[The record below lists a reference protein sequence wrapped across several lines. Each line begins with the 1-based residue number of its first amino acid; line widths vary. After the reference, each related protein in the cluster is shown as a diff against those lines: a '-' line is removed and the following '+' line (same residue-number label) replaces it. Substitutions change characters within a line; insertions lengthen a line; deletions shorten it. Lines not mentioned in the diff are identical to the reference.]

1 MSIDTARPG
10 TDDLPAVITVGST
23 AEEAPRVTTTM
34 IGKPAGPSVDEPNG
48 PGLLKRRWVHLRAII
63 KRYRKRRAAKGK
75 RGKAMLGLLVMLAL
89 ELSAFAWALTVV
101 FSAPHAGQKLS
112 LDELTLLGKQG
123 RVVSAQLLDA
133 DDRIRGIYATGEV
146 GPRPERLSPF
156 SPATNGTMSGSFY
169 VDIPS
174 SAPLTAELNRSLQAG
189 GAKVTVDHQSGKQK
203 LRLVTT
209 FLLPLL
215 ILATVFALLLAP
227 GGKKGGAIGGVVD
240 FSQVRDGRVRSNK
253 GPALVTFES
262 AGGVDEAVAE
272 LQEVVDYLKD
282 PTKYEALG
290 AAPPK
295 GLLLFGPPGCGKTL
309 LAKAVAGEA
318 GVPFFSVAG
327 AEFVEAL
334 VGVGAARVRD
344 LFARV
349 RAAAPAIVFIDE
361 LDAAGRKRGAGGSTG
376 GSDEREQTLNQLLVE
391 MDGFDAS
398 KGIVVIGATN
408 RPDILDPAL
417 RRPGR
422 FDRHITIE
430 RPDPEGRLRILK
442 IHAAGKPLGADVDL
456 QRIAE
461 RTPGFTGADLANV
474 VNEAAL
480 LTIRDQRTELT
491 TADFEEAIRRV
502 LEGPKRRGHLLTD
515 AEKDRAAHHE
525 AGHVVVS
532 LAFDEPQSIQRVSIL
547 GQARAIATTE
557 LRADDEQLMLTEGQL
572 RHRLAVRMAGP
583 AAERVVY
590 GDISTGVERDLEEA
604 TSMARD
610 MVARYGMAH
619 GLSLTRLLGPD
630 SSAFLGDETPWGDIA
645 EETKATA
652 DAAIRELI
660 HEAAATAT
668 VILNKHRHV
677 LEHIAVEL
685 REHEVVEGEALR
697 ALMDQAKVLMHN
709 TKPARSNGSA
719 ARVAKPTA
727 RATKSGPGKG
737 GPS

>member
-1 MSIDTARPG
+1 
-10 TDDLPAVITVGST
+10 V
-23 AEEAPRVTTTM
+23 
-34 IGKPAGPSVDEPNG
+34 
-48 PGLLKRRWVHLRAII
+48 RRF
-63 KRYRKRRAAKGK
+63 RKRRAAAGK
-75 RGKAMLGLLVMLAL
+75 RSKAMLGLLAVLAI
-89 ELSAFAWALTVV
+89 ELGAFTWAVTTV
-101 FSAPHAGQKLS
+101 FSAPSPGKRLS
-112 LDELTLLGKQG
+112 LDELTALAKQG
-123 RVVSAQLLDA
+123 RVITAQLLDA
-133 DDRIRGIYATGEV
+133 DDRVTGFFSTGPV
-146 GPRPERLSPF
+146 GEPSSRLAPT
-156 SPATNGTMSGSFY
+156 SPAADGTQYGHYY

-174 SAPLTAELNRSLQAG
+174 SAPLTADLSRALQA
-189 GAKVTVDHQSGKQK
+189 ADANFSVDHQAGKQK

-240 FSQVRDGRVRSNK
+240 FSQVRDGRVRSK

-282 PTKYEALG
+282 PTKYEAMG

-349 RAAAPAIVFIDE
+349 RAAAPAIIFIDE

-398 KGIVVIGATN
+398 KGVVVIGATN

-430 RPDPEGRLRILK
+430 RPDAEGRLRILK
-442 IHAAGKPLGADVDL
+442 IHAAGKPMADEVDL

-480 LTIRDQRTELT
+480 LTIRDLRNSVTMPDL
-491 TADFEEAIRRV
+491 EEAIRRV
-502 LEGPKRRGHLLTD
+502 LEGPKRRGHLISDT
-515 AEKDRAAHHE
+515 EKDRVAHHE
-525 AGHVVVS
+525 AGHVVVA
-532 LAFDEPQSIQRVSIL
+532 LAFGEPQPVQRVSIL
-547 GQARAIATTE
+547 GQARTIATTE
-557 LRADDEQLMLTEGQL
+557 LRADDEQLMLTEGEL
-572 RHRLAVRMAGP
+572 RARLAIRLAGP

-610 MVARYGMAH
+610 MVARYGMTED
-619 GLSLTRLLGPD
+619 LSLTRLLGPD
-630 SSAFLGDETPWGDIA
+630 SAAFLGDDTPWGDIA
-645 EETKATA
+645 EETKAAA
-652 DAAIRELI
+652 DAAIRKLI
-660 HEAAATAT
+660 TEAVTTAT
-668 VILNKHRHV
+668 VVLEKHRPV
-677 LEHIAVEL
+677 LEHIAVQL
-685 REHEVVEGEALR
+685 REHETVEGEPLRRLIDDANKLMKTRPSTNGRSASRTALTR
-697 ALMDQAKVLMHN
+697 PKA
-709 TKPARSNGSA
+709 
-719 ARVAKPTA
+719 TA
-727 RATKSGPGKG
+727 RAAKAQA